1 MQGILLVDKPTGWT
15 SFDVVNYV
23 RRIVATHEGKK
34 PKNCKVGHTG
44 TLDPFAT
51 GLLVLLIGKEYTRK
65 AAELSKVDKTYEVT
79 ATLGMVSTTG
89 DPEGDITSFKSLSR
103 HPERNDSEVEG
114 TILKEDRSLRSGRDD
129 KAVSDTA
136 PTEKQIL
143 EILEGFKGEIEQVPP
158 AFSAIKVNGV
168 RAYKLA
174 REGKEVKI
182 EPRKVTIN
190 RLELVDYNYPEIK
203 FITNVSSGTY
213 IRTLVEDIGAKLRT
227 GAYTTELRRT
237 TVGTFSIQNATEV
250 KTLDLSNMQEL
261 LNEI

>member
-1 MQGILLVDKPTGWT
+1 MQGIFLVDKPAGWT

-89 DPEGDITSFKSLSR
+89 DPEGDITPFKTLSR
-103 HPERNDSEVEG
+103 HPERSDSKVEG
-114 TILKEDRSLRSGRDD
+114 TILDEDRSLQSGRDE
-129 KAVSDTA
+129 KAVLATA

-143 EILEGFKGEIEQVPP
+143 EAIEGFTGEITQVPP

-174 REGKEVKI
+174 REGKEVVI

-190 RLELVDYNYPEIK
+190 RLELVDYSYPDVK

-213 IRTLVEDIGAKLRT
+213 IRTLVEEIGAKLGT

-237 TVGTFSIQNATEV
+237 SVGDFLINDAVAVKSITETMLKIKLV
-250 KTLDLSNMQEL
+250 
-261 LNEI
+261 